1 MFVRVYGWILREGRS
16 KRGMTKM
23 RKRAKR
29 FLLGILR
36 DVAILCIMI
45 LFLLVIGI
53 VTNIAMGITINEYM
67 MAT

>member
-1 MFVRVYGWILREGRS
+1 
-16 KRGMTKM
+16 M
-23 RKRAKR
+23 RKSVKKI
-29 FLLGILR
+29 LLGVLKDI
-36 DVAILCIMI
+36 AILCIMI

>member
-1 MFVRVYGWILREGRS
+1 
-16 KRGMTKM
+16 M

-45 LFLLVIGI
+45 LFLLAIGI

-67 MAT
+67 LTT